1 MNDLFFS
8 LLSGWIIFYFAV
20 FLPGPNT
27 FFVASV
33 GMGGNR
39 HQIWGAA
46 IGTAVGSFTWCL
58 LATTGISIL
67 VSQLMGWGYSLLK
80 GLASIYMLYLAYQI
94 GKQYFNSQNELIK
107 STSEKNFFNSMRKA
121 IIVAYTN
128 PKAFA
133 FWSALATIKFNE
145 NLTFHVALIFS
156 IGSFFISA
164 MNYSIIGHF
173 FGMKKFSNYFN
184 RSKNIVNLVFAG
196 LFIFV
201 AVEIWCN
208 WVIIFCLIQRLL
220 I

>member
-8 LLSGWIIFYFAV
+8 LLSGWIVFYFAV

-80 GLASIYMLYLAYQI
+80 GLASVYMLYLAYQI

-201 AVEIWCN
+201 AVEIWV
-208 WVIIFCLIQRLL
+208 WD
-220 I
+220 